1 MDLSHRFSKRELALL
16 YEEVLYT
23 ILYRLGK
30 PEQHHVADTQELYA
44 YVQKAFGMDAEEHSV
59 IMQQVKELESPIFCL
74 KATVKEAKGILG
86 KDVSGFSD
94 PYCLLGIDA
103 KSQELA
109 HPDHKKRMKA
119 VVKDLIPDDQIHRT
133 QVISQTL
140 SPVWDETFILE
151 FEDMETASFHLD
163 MWDSDTVESVRH
175 KLGELTDLHGL
186 KRIFKDAR
194 KDKGQD
200 DFLGNVVLRLKD
212 LHCWDD
218 QWYQLEPRTETY
230 PNRGQCHLQFLL
242 THKKRATTSSRT
254 QPSYTV
260 HRHLLQQLVSYEI
273 LQHQAGSIAWDGDL
287 SRHASTVLYLH
298 ATQKDLSDFHQVMA
312 QWLAYS
318 KLYQSLEFNS
328 NCLLHQITSI
338 EYQWVQERLRPEQ
351 KAELAESFQSLL
363 TYGVSLVRRY
373 RIIFPLTVPRSTERL
388 QSLLRVLVQMCK
400 MKAFHELCTLSPDL
414 PQMVSTALKVVGL
427 GASPSPALGRWD
439 PPALPSHPSPAQC
452 PQLSKATETTMG
464 GKYLP
469 LFSLVVPA
477 CSSYHMEL
485 APDHTQGTGRVKGV
499 TEWALLL
506 LLPCHHTRTPLLQ
519 SGTTEWFHMKKQH
532 LKPMVKSME
541 ENGKALSRLLLE
553 VIEDLQQCQKIWNK
567 FFINTLKL
575 NLFSI
580 AYLELESLVAA
591 HVQEQLHEV
600 DSSMSKPTAESLFQL
615 YMNLQELYRMKDFLP
630 KRLGSLALSNFH
642 QWFKEAVPQWLQKAY
657 TIALERAQR
666 AVQMDQLTPF
676 GEHNKHSTSTV
687 DLSTCYAQIV
697 KTWQQ
702 LNWPDPEEAFMIMVK
717 LVEDMCKIALMYC
730 RLIKGRAEALSLNE
744 GEAANR
750 LCIVVNNIKQLRLL
764 ILKLPSQLDWAQLEQ
779 RTGAV
784 IDRQQIQHTLHSQ
797 LDSTVSCLDH
807 EVRDVVKALATKL
820 EKGIARHIQELSSS
834 NDTQEPEDSIIPL
847 MKFLESELQYL
858 NEHLVQENF
867 KSLLTLLWHHTLS
880 VLSAAAGQQV
890 PSAQRYKKL
899 QCALKSLELCFHAE
913 GCGLQLETLHTAAF
927 LSLETHLALCSATS
941 RKLIQ
946 KYFSNRI
953 QQQLDTSSEK
963 YGAVTIKALYRP
975 SEQKLRVEVL
985 NAVNLIPLDS
995 NGSSDPFVQ
1004 LTLEPRHEFPEVVA
1018 RTTQC
1023 KRNELHPLFDE
1034 AFDFLIP
1041 PEKCR
1046 QEGACLLLTVFDYDT
1061 LGANDLEGEAFFPL
1075 CHLPGLDTDEDQA
1088 DTGRVPQTRL
1098 PLTHPK
1104 PTGDEI
1110 LQLLES
1116 RKGDKEAQAFVKL
1129 RKQRA
1134 KQSKETE

>member
-1 MDLSHRFSKRELALL
+1 MDLSHRFSKEELSLL
-16 YEEVLYT
+16 YEEALYT
-23 ILYRLGK
+23 IQHRLGK
-30 PEQHHVADTQELYA
+30 PEHHHVADSQELYA
-44 YVQKAFGMDAEEHSV
+44 YVQKAFGMDEKEHSV
-59 IMQQVKELESPIFCL
+59 IMQRVKDLESPIFCL

-94 PYCLLGIDA
+94 PYCLLGIEA
-103 KSQELA
+103 RSQEPA
-109 HPDHKKRMKA
+109 HLNHKRRMKA
-119 VVKDLIPDDQIHRT
+119 VVKDLIPEDQIHRT

-140 SPVWDETFILE
+140 SPVWDETFFLE
-151 FEDMETASFHLD
+151 FEDTETASFHLD
-163 MWDSDTVESVRH
+163 MWDSDMVESVRH

-186 KRIFKDAR
+186 KRIFKEAR
-194 KDKGQD
+194 KDKGKD

-212 LHCWDD
+212 LHCWNDH
-218 QWYQLEPRTETY
+218 WYQLEPRTETY

-242 THKKRATTSSRT
+242 THKKRATTCSRT

-273 LQHQAGSIAWDGDL
+273 LQHQAGNLSWDGEL
-287 SRHASTVLYLH
+287 SKAASTVLYLH

-318 KLYQSLEFNS
+318 KLYQSLEFS
-328 NCLLHQITSI
+328 SSCLLHQITSI
-338 EYQWVQERLRPEQ
+338 EYQWVQERLRSEQ

-363 TYGVSLVRRY
+363 TYGVSLIRRY
-373 RIIFPLTVPRSTERL
+373 RIIFPLSVPRSTERL
-388 QSLLRVLVQMCK
+388 QSLLRVMVQMCK

-414 PQMVSTALKVVGL
+414 PQMVSTALK
-427 GASPSPALGRWD
+427 
-439 PPALPSHPSPAQC
+439 
-452 PQLSKATETTMG
+452 
-464 GKYLP
+464 
-469 LFSLVVPA
+469 
-477 CSSYHMEL
+477 
-485 APDHTQGTGRVKGV
+485 
-499 TEWALLL
+499 
-506 LLPCHHTRTPLLQ
+506 
-519 SGTTEWFHMKKQH
+519 SGTKEWFHMKKQH
-532 LKPMVKSME
+532 LQPMVKSVE

-553 VIEDLQQCQKIWNK
+553 VIGDLQQCQKTWNK

-580 AYLELESLVAA
+580 AYLELERLVAE
-591 HVQEQLHEV
+591 HVQEQLQEV

-615 YMNLQELYRMKDFLP
+615 YMNLQELYRMKDLVP
-630 KRLGSLALSNFH
+630 ERDGPLALSNFH

-702 LNWPDPEEAFMIMVK
+702 LKWPDPEEAFMIMVK
-717 LVEDMCKIALMYC
+717 LVEDMCKISLMYC
-730 RLIKGRAEALSLNE
+730 RLIKERAEALSLHEQSE
-744 GEAANR
+744 GGAANR

-779 RTGAV
+779 RTGTI
-784 IDRQQIQHTLHSQ
+784 IDRQQIQHTLHTQ
-797 LDSTVSCLDH
+797 LDSAVSCLDH
-807 EVRDVVKALATKL
+807 EIRDVVQALATKL

-834 NDTQEPEDSIIPL
+834 NDAQEPEDSIIPL

-867 KSLLTLLWHHTLS
+867 KSLLALLWHHTLD

-890 PSAQRYKKL
+890 PSAQHYKKL
-899 QCALKSLELCFHAE
+899 HCALKSLKDSFYAE
-913 GCGLQLETLHTAAF
+913 GCGLPLETLRTAAF
-927 LSLETHLALCSATS
+927 LSLETHLSLCSATS

-953 QQQLDTSSEK
+953 QQQLDTNSEK
-963 YGAVTIKALYRP
+963 YGAVTIKALYCP

-1034 AFDFLIP
+1034 TFDFLIP

-1061 LGANDLEGEAFFPL
+1061 LGANDLEGEAFLPL
-1075 CHLPGLDTDEDQA
+1075 CHLPGLDAEKDQA
-1088 DTGRVPQTRL
+1088 DMGRVPQTRL

-1104 PTGDEI
+1104 PTDEI

-1116 RKGDKEAQAFVKL
+1116 RKGDREAQTFAKL

-1134 KQSKETE
+1134 KQSKERE

>member
-1 MDLSHRFSKRELALL
+1 MDAAGETPMGTLPREESPELALL

-23 ILYRLGK
+23 IRHRLGK
-30 PEQHHVADTQELYA
+30 PEHHHVADSQELYA
-44 YVQKAFGMDAEEHSV
+44 YVQKAFGMDAEEHSI

-94 PYCLLGIDA
+94 PYCLLGIET
-103 KSQELA
+103 KSQEPA

-119 VVKDLIPDDQIHRT
+119 VVKDLIPEDQIHRT

-163 MWDSDTVESVRH
+163 MWDSDVVESVRH

-218 QWYQLEPRTETY
+218 RWYQLEPRTETY

-273 LQHQAGSIAWDGDL
+273 LQHQAGSISWDGEL
-287 SRHASTVLYLH
+287 SQHASTVLYLH

-363 TYGVSLVRRY
+363 TYGISLIRRY
-373 RIIFPLTVPRSTERL
+373 RIIFPLSVPRSTERL

-400 MKAFHELCTLSPDL
+400 MKAFHELCMLSPDL
-414 PQMVSTALKVVGL
+414 PQMVSMALK
-427 GASPSPALGRWD
+427 
-439 PPALPSHPSPAQC
+439 
-452 PQLSKATETTMG
+452 
-464 GKYLP
+464 
-469 LFSLVVPA
+469 
-477 CSSYHMEL
+477 
-485 APDHTQGTGRVKGV
+485 
-499 TEWALLL
+499 
-506 LLPCHHTRTPLLQ
+506 
-519 SGTTEWFHMKKQH
+519 SGTTEWFHMEKQH

-541 ENGKALSRLLLE
+541 ENGKALSRLLVE
-553 VIEDLQQCQKIWNK
+553 VIGDLQQCQKIWNK
-567 FFINTLKL
+567 FFISTLKL

-580 AYLELESLVAA
+580 AYLELESLVAE

-615 YMNLQELYRMKDFLP
+615 YMNLQELYRMKNFLP
-630 KRLGSLALSNFH
+630 KRDGPLALSNFH

-666 AVQMDQLTPF
+666 AIQMDQLTPF

-730 RLIKGRAEALSLNE
+730 RLIKERAEALSLREQNE

-750 LCIVVNNIKQLRLL
+750 LCVVVNNIKQLRLL
-764 ILKLPSQLDWAQLEQ
+764 ILKLPSQLDWAQLVE
-779 RTGAV
+779 RTEAV
-784 IDRQQIQHTLHSQ
+784 IDQQQIQHTLHNQ
-797 LDSTVSCLDH
+797 LDSAVSCLDH
-807 EVRDVVKALATKL
+807 EVRDVVQALATKL

-834 NDTQEPEDSIIPL
+834 NDTREPEDSIIPL

-867 KSLLTLLWHHTLS
+867 KSLLVLLWHHTLA

-890 PSAQRYKKL
+890 PSTQCYKKL
-899 QCALKSLELCFHAE
+899 HCALKSLERCFYAE
-913 GCGLQLETLHTAAF
+913 GCGLPLETLHTTAF
-927 LSLETHLALCSATS
+927 LSLETHLALCSSTS

-953 QQQLDTSSEK
+953 QQQLDASSEK

-1004 LTLEPRHEFPEVVA
+1004 LTLEPRHQFPEVVA

-1075 CHLPGLDTDEDQA
+1075 CHLPGLDADEDQA

-1110 LQLLES
+1110 LRLLES

>member
-1 MDLSHRFSKRELALL
+1 MDAAGEAPVGTGPGEESPEMDLSHRFSKRELTLL

-30 PEQHHVADTQELYA
+30 PEHNHVGDAEELYA
-44 YVQKAFGMDAEEHSV
+44 YVQKAFGMDPEEHSV

-94 PYCLLGIDA
+94 PYCLLGIES

-109 HPDHKKRMKA
+109 HLENKKRQKA
-119 VVKDLIPDDQIHRT
+119 VVKDLIPEDQIHRT
-133 QVISQTL
+133 QVINQTL

-151 FEDMETASFHLD
+151 FEDVETASFHLD
-163 MWDSDTVESVRH
+163 MWDSDVVESVRH

-218 QWYQLEPRTETY
+218 QWHLLEPRTETY

-242 THKKRATTSSRT
+242 THKKAPQGSHSLDTALALPLSTERTTMSSRT

-273 LQHQAGSIAWDGDL
+273 LQHQAGSTAWDGEL
-287 SRHASTVLYLH
+287 SKHAITVLYLH

-328 NCLLHQITSI
+328 SCLLHQITSI

-363 TYGVSLVRRY
+363 TYGISLIRRY
-373 RIIFPLTVPRSTERL
+373 RIIFPLSVPRSTDRL

-400 MKAFHELCTLSPDL
+400 MKAFRELCTLSLDL
-414 PQMVSTALKVVGL
+414 PEMVSEALK
-427 GASPSPALGRWD
+427 
-439 PPALPSHPSPAQC
+439 
-452 PQLSKATETTMG
+452 
-464 GKYLP
+464 
-469 LFSLVVPA
+469 
-477 CSSYHMEL
+477 
-485 APDHTQGTGRVKGV
+485 
-499 TEWALLL
+499 
-506 LLPCHHTRTPLLQ
+506 

-532 LKPMVKSME
+532 LKPMMKSME
-541 ENGKALSRLLLE
+541 ENGKALAKLLVE
-553 VIEDLQQCQKIWNK
+553 VIGDLQQCNKIWNK
-567 FFINTLKL
+567 FFISTLKL
-575 NLFSI
+575 NVFSI
-580 AYLELESLVAA
+580 AYLELESLVAE
-591 HVQEQLHEV
+591 HVQEQLSEI

-615 YMNLQELYRMKDFLP
+615 YMSLQELYRMKDFLP
-630 KRLGSLALSNFH
+630 NRDRPLALSDFH

-657 TIALERAQR
+657 TIALERTQR
-666 AVQMDQLTPF
+666 AVQMDQLMPF

-717 LVEDMCKIALMYC
+717 LVEDMCKIAMMYC
-730 RLIKGRAEALSLNE
+730 RLVKTRAEELSLREQNE
-744 GEAANR
+744 GDAANR

-764 ILKLPSQLDWAQLEQ
+764 ILKLPSQLDWAHLEQ

-784 IDRQQIQHTLHSQ
+784 INPEQIQHTLHNQ
-797 LDSTVSCLDH
+797 LDSTISCLDH
-807 EVRDVVKALATKL
+807 EIRDVVQALAVKL
-820 EKGIARHIQELSSS
+820 EGGIARHIQELSASH
-834 NDTQEPEDSIIPL
+834 DTQEPEDSIMPL

-867 KSLLTLLWHHTLS
+867 KSLLGLLWHHTLD
-880 VLSAAAGQQV
+880 VLSAAAQQQV

-899 QCALKSLELCFHAE
+899 HCALKSLELCFYAE
-913 GCGLQLETLHTAAF
+913 GCGLPLETLHTAAF

-953 QQQLDTSSEK
+953 QQQARGSL
-963 YGAVTIKALYRP
+963 LP
-975 SEQKLRVEVL
+975 P
-985 NAVNLIPLDS
+985 NA
-995 NGSSDPFVQ
+995 
-1004 LTLEPRHEFPEVVA
+1004 R
-1018 RTTQC
+1018 
-1023 KRNELHPLFDE
+1023 
-1034 AFDFLIP
+1034 
-1041 PEKCR
+1041 
-1046 QEGACLLLTVFDYDT
+1046 
-1061 LGANDLEGEAFFPL
+1061 
-1075 CHLPGLDTDEDQA
+1075 
-1088 DTGRVPQTRL
+1088 
-1098 PLTHPK
+1098 
-1104 PTGDEI
+1104 
-1110 LQLLES
+1110 
-1116 RKGDKEAQAFVKL
+1116 
-1129 RKQRA
+1129 
-1134 KQSKETE
+1134 

>member
-1 MDLSHRFSKRELALL
+1 MDAAGETPVGTLPGEESPEMDLSHQFSKRELALL

-23 ILYRLGK
+23 IRHRLGK
-30 PEQHHVADTQELYA
+30 PEHHHVVDSQELYA
-44 YVQKAFGMDAEEHSV
+44 YVQKGSIHYLISTQAFGMDAEGHSV

-94 PYCLLGIDA
+94 PYCLLGIKT

-109 HPDHKKRMKA
+109 NPDHKKRMKA
-119 VVKDLIPDDQIHRT
+119 VVKDLIPEDQIHRT

-163 MWDSDTVESVRH
+163 MWDSDIVESVRH

-200 DFLGNVVLRLKD
+200 DFLGNVVLHLKD
-212 LHCWDD
+212 LHCWND

-273 LQHQAGSIAWDGDL
+273 LQHQAGSIAWDGEL

-298 ATQKDLSDFHQVMA
+298 ATQKDLSDFHQVIA
-312 QWLAYS
+312 RWLAYS

-363 TYGVSLVRRY
+363 TYGVSLIRRY
-373 RIIFPLTVPRSTERL
+373 RIIFPLSVPRSTERL

-400 MKAFHELCTLSPDL
+400 MKAFHELCTLSPNL
-414 PQMVSTALKVVGL
+414 PNMVSTALK
-427 GASPSPALGRWD
+427 
-439 PPALPSHPSPAQC
+439 
-452 PQLSKATETTMG
+452 
-464 GKYLP
+464 
-469 LFSLVVPA
+469 
-477 CSSYHMEL
+477 
-485 APDHTQGTGRVKGV
+485 
-499 TEWALLL
+499 
-506 LLPCHHTRTPLLQ
+506 

-553 VIEDLQQCQKIWNK
+553 VLGDLQECQKIWNR
-567 FFINTLKL
+567 FFISTLKL

-580 AYLELESLVAA
+580 AYLELERLVAE
-591 HVQEQLHEV
+591 HVQEQLRKV
-600 DSSMSKPTAESLFQL
+600 NSSMSKPTAESLFQL
-615 YMNLQELYRMKDFLP
+615 YMNLQELYRMKDFVP
-630 KRLGSLALSNFH
+630 KRDGPLALNNFH
-642 QWFKEAVPQWLQKAY
+642 QWFKEDVPQWLQKAY

-666 AVQMDQLTPF
+666 AVQMD
-676 GEHNKHSTSTV
+676 
-687 DLSTCYAQIV
+687 QIV

-717 LVEDMCKIALMYC
+717 LVEDMCRIALMYC
-730 RLIKGRAEALSLNE
+730 RLIKGRAEALSLSKQNE
-744 GEAANR
+744 GEEANR

-764 ILKLPSQLDWAQLEQ
+764 ILKLPSQLDWVQLEQ
-779 RTGAV
+779 RTGPV
-784 IDRQQIQHTLHSQ
+784 IDQQQIQHTLHNQ
-797 LDSTVSCLDH
+797 LDSTISCLDH
-807 EVRDVVKALATKL
+807 EVQEVVQALATKL
-820 EKGIARHIQELSSS
+820 EKGVARHIQELSSS

-867 KSLLTLLWHHTLS
+867 KSLLTLLWHHTLA
-880 VLSAAAGQQV
+880 VLSAAMGQQV
-890 PSAQRYKKL
+890 PSVQCYKKL
-899 QCALKSLELCFHAE
+899 HCALKSLELCFHAE
-913 GCGLQLETLHTAAF
+913 GCGLPLEMLHTAVF
-927 LSLETHLALCSATS
+927 QSLETRLDLCSATS

-946 KYFSNRI
+946 KYFCNRI
-953 QQQLDTSSEK
+953 QQQLDASSEK
-963 YGAVTIKALYRP
+963 YGAVTIKALYYP
-975 SEQKLRVEVL
+975 SEQKLHVEVL

-1004 LTLEPRHEFPEVVA
+1004 LTLEPRNEFPEVVA

-1034 AFDFLIP
+1034 AFDFLVP
-1041 PEKCR
+1041 AEKCQ

-1075 CHLPGLDTDEDQA
+1075 CHLPGLNSDEDSVDA
-1088 DTGRVPQTRL
+1088 GRVPQTRL

-1134 KQSKETE
+1134 KQSKERE

>member
-1 MDLSHRFSKRELALL
+1 MDAAGEAPAGTGPGEESPEMDLSHRFSKRELTLL

-23 ILYRLGK
+23 IRYRLGK
-30 PEQHHVADTQELYA
+30 PEPNHVADAEELYA
-44 YVQKAFGMDAEEHSV
+44 YVQKAFGMDPEEHSI

-86 KDVSGFSD
+86 KDVSGLSD
-94 PYCLLGIDA
+94 PYCLLGIES
-103 KSQELA
+103 KSQEPA
-109 HPDHKKRMKA
+109 HPENKKRLKA
-119 VVKDLIPDDQIHRT
+119 VVKDLIPEDQIHRT
-133 QVISQTL
+133 QVINQTL
-140 SPVWDETFILE
+140 SPVWDETFIL
-151 FEDMETASFHLD
+151 
-163 MWDSDTVESVRH
+163 DSDVVESVRH

-212 LHCWDD
+212 LHCRDD
-218 QWYQLEPRTETY
+218 QWHLLEPRTETY

-242 THKKRATTSSRT
+242 THKKRTTTSSRT
-254 QPSYTV
+254 QPSYNV

-273 LQHQAGSIAWDGDL
+273 LQHQSGSTAWDGEL
-287 SRHASTVLYLH
+287 SKHAITVLYLH

-318 KLYQSLEFNS
+318 KLYQNLEFNS

-351 KAELAESFQSLL
+351 RAELAESFQSLL
-363 TYGVSLVRRY
+363 TYGISVIRRY
-373 RIIFPLTVPRSTERL
+373 RIVFPLSVPRSTERL

-400 MKAFHELCTLSPDL
+400 MKAFRELCTLSSDL
-414 PQMVSTALKVVGL
+414 LEMVSEALK
-427 GASPSPALGRWD
+427 
-439 PPALPSHPSPAQC
+439 
-452 PQLSKATETTMG
+452 
-464 GKYLP
+464 
-469 LFSLVVPA
+469 
-477 CSSYHMEL
+477 
-485 APDHTQGTGRVKGV
+485 
-499 TEWALLL
+499 
-506 LLPCHHTRTPLLQ
+506 

-532 LKPMVKSME
+532 LKPMMKSME
-541 ENGKALSRLLLE
+541 ENGKALAKLLLE
-553 VIEDLQQCQKIWNK
+553 VIGDLQQCNKIWNK
-567 FFINTLKL
+567 FFISTLKL
-575 NLFSI
+575 NIFCI
-580 AYLELESLVAA
+580 AYLELESLVAK
-591 HVQEQLHEV
+591 HVQEQLSEI

-615 YMNLQELYRMKDFLP
+615 YMSLQELYQMKDFLP
-630 KRLGSLALSNFH
+630 RRDRPLALSDFH

-657 TIALERAQR
+657 TIALERTQR
-666 AVQMDQLTPF
+666 AVQMDQLVPF
-676 GEHNKHSTSTV
+676 GELNKHSTSTV

-730 RLIKGRAEALSLNE
+730 QLIKARAEELSLREQNE
-744 GEAANR
+744 GDAANR

-764 ILKLPSQLDWAQLEQ
+764 ILKLPSQLDWPHLEQ
-779 RTGAV
+779 RMGTV
-784 IDRQQIQHTLHSQ
+784 INPEQIQHTLHNQ
-797 LDSTVSCLDH
+797 LDSTISCLDH
-807 EVRDVVKALATKL
+807 EIRDVVKALAAKL
-820 EKGIARHIQELSSS
+820 EEGIARHIQELSASQ
-834 NDTQEPEDSIIPL
+834 DTQEPEDSIMPL

-867 KSLLTLLWHHTLS
+867 KSLLTLLWHHTLD
-880 VLSAAAGQQV
+880 VLSAAAQQQV
-890 PSAQRYKKL
+890 TSAKRYKKL
-899 QCALKSLELCFHAE
+899 HCALKSLELCFYAE
-913 GCGLQLETLHTAAF
+913 GCGLPLETLHTAAF

-963 YGAVTIKALYRP
+963 YGAVTIKVLYRP
-975 SEQKLRVEVL
+975 SEQKLHVEVL

-1018 RTTQC
+1018 RSTQC

-1034 AFDFLIP
+1034 AFDFLVP

-1046 QEGACLLLTVFDYDT
+1046 QDGACLLLTVFDYDT

-1075 CHLPGLDTDEDQA
+1075 SRVPGLGADEDQL
-1088 DTGRVPQTRL
+1088 DGGRVPQTRL
-1098 PLTHPK
+1098 PLTHPR
-1104 PTGDEI
+1104 PGGDEI
-1110 LQLLES
+1110 LRLLES

-1134 KQSKETE
+1134 KQSKEAA

>member
-1 MDLSHRFSKRELALL
+1 MDAAGETPMGTLPGEESPEMDLSHRFSKRELALL

-23 ILYRLGK
+23 IRHRLGK
-30 PEQHHVADTQELYA
+30 PEHHHVADAQELYA

-94 PYCLLGIDA
+94 PYCLLGIEA
-103 KSQELA
+103 KSQEPA

-119 VVKDLIPDDQIHRT
+119 VVKDLIPEDQIHRT

-151 FEDMETASFHLD
+151 FEDTETASFHLD
-163 MWDSDTVESVRH
+163 MWDSDVVESVRH

-273 LQHQAGSIAWDGDL
+273 LQHQAGSVAWDGEL

-298 ATQKDLSDFHQVMA
+298 ATQKDLSHFHQVMA

-318 KLYQSLEFNS
+318 KLYQSLEFSS

-363 TYGVSLVRRY
+363 TYGVSLIRRY
-373 RIIFPLTVPRSTERL
+373 RIIFPLSVPRSTERL

-414 PQMVSTALKVVGL
+414 PQTVSVALK
-427 GASPSPALGRWD
+427 
-439 PPALPSHPSPAQC
+439 
-452 PQLSKATETTMG
+452 
-464 GKYLP
+464 
-469 LFSLVVPA
+469 
-477 CSSYHMEL
+477 
-485 APDHTQGTGRVKGV
+485 
-499 TEWALLL
+499 
-506 LLPCHHTRTPLLQ
+506 

-553 VIEDLQQCQKIWNK
+553 VIGDLQQCQKIWNK

-580 AYLELESLVAA
+580 AYLELESLVAE
-591 HVQEQLHEV
+591 HVQGQLREV

-630 KRLGSLALSNFH
+630 KRDGPLALSNFH

-717 LVEDMCKIALMYC
+717 IVEDMCKIALMYC
-730 RLIKGRAEALSLNE
+730 RLIKERAEALSLNE

-750 LCIVVNNIKQLRLL
+750 
-764 ILKLPSQLDWAQLEQ
+764 
-779 RTGAV
+779 
-784 IDRQQIQHTLHSQ
+784 
-797 LDSTVSCLDH
+797 
-807 EVRDVVKALATKL
+807 L

-834 NDTQEPEDSIIPL
+834 NDTREPEDSIIPL

-867 KSLLTLLWHHTLS
+867 KSLLTLLWHHTLA

-890 PSAQRYKKL
+890 PSAQHYKKL
-899 QCALKSLELCFHAE
+899 HCALKSLELCFHAE
-913 GCGLQLETLHTAAF
+913 GCGLPLETLHTAAF

-1041 PEKCR
+1041 AEKCR

-1075 CHLPGLDTDEDQA
+1075 HHLPGLDTDEDQA
-1088 DTGRVPQTRL
+1088 DAGRVPQTRL

-1110 LQLLES
+1110 LRLLES

-1134 KQSKETE
+1134 KQSKEME

>member
-1 MDLSHRFSKRELALL
+1 MDLSHRFSKQELALL

-23 ILYRLGK
+23 IWHRLGK
-30 PEQHHVADTQELYA
+30 PEHHHVADSQELYA
-44 YVQKAFGMDAEEHSV
+44 YVQKAFGMDAEEHSI

-94 PYCLLGIDA
+94 PYCLLGIET
-103 KSQELA
+103 KSQDPV
-109 HPDHKKRMKA
+109 HTDHKKRMKA
-119 VVKDLIPDDQIHRT
+119 VVKDLIPEDQIHRT

-151 FEDMETASFHLD
+151 FEDVETASFHLD
-163 MWDSDTVESVRH
+163 MWDSDMVESVRH

-218 QWYQLEPRTETY
+218 RWYQLEPRTETY

-273 LQHQAGSIAWDGDL
+273 LQHQAGSISWDGEL

-363 TYGVSLVRRY
+363 TYGISLVRRY
-373 RIIFPLTVPRSTERL
+373 RIIFPLSVPRSTERL

-400 MKAFHELCTLSPDL
+400 MKAFHELCVLSPDL
-414 PQMVSTALKVVGL
+414 PQMVSTALK
-427 GASPSPALGRWD
+427 
-439 PPALPSHPSPAQC
+439 
-452 PQLSKATETTMG
+452 
-464 GKYLP
+464 
-469 LFSLVVPA
+469 
-477 CSSYHMEL
+477 
-485 APDHTQGTGRVKGV
+485 
-499 TEWALLL
+499 
-506 LLPCHHTRTPLLQ
+506 
-519 SGTTEWFHMKKQH
+519 SGTTEWFHMEKQH

-553 VIEDLQQCQKIWNK
+553 VIGDLQQCQKIWNK
-567 FFINTLKL
+567 FFISTLKL

-580 AYLELESLVAA
+580 AYLELESLVAE
-591 HVQEQLHEV
+591 HVQEQLREV

-615 YMNLQELYRMKDFLP
+615 YMNLQELYRMKNFLP
-630 KRLGSLALSNFH
+630 KRDGPLALSNFH

-666 AVQMDQLTPF
+666 AIQMDQLTPF

-730 RLIKGRAEALSLNE
+730 RLIKERAEALSLSEQNE

-764 ILKLPSQLDWAQLEQ
+764 ILKLPSQLDWVQLVE
-779 RTGAV
+779 RTEAV
-784 IDRQQIQHTLHSQ
+784 IDQQQIQHTLHNQ
-797 LDSTVSCLDH
+797 LDSAVSCLDH
-807 EVRDVVKALATKL
+807 EVRDVVQALATKL

-834 NDTQEPEDSIIPL
+834 NDTREPEDSIIPL

-890 PSAQRYKKL
+890 PSTQCYKKL
-899 QCALKSLELCFHAE
+899 HCALKSLELCFYAE
-913 GCGLQLETLHTAAF
+913 GCGLPLETLHAAAF
-927 LSLETHLALCSATS
+927 LSLESHLALCSSTS

-995 NGSSDPFVQ
+995 NAVLGRRGRREGADICTPPGSSDPFVQ
-1004 LTLEPRHEFPEVVA
+1004 LTLEPRHQFPEVVA

-1075 CHLPGLDTDEDQA
+1075 CHLPGLDADEDQA

-1104 PTGDEI
+1104 PSGDEI
-1110 LQLLES
+1110 LRLLES

-1134 KQSKETE
+1134 KQSKERE

>member
-1 MDLSHRFSKRELALL
+1 MDLSHRFSKAELALL

-23 ILYRLGK
+23 IWHRLGK
-30 PEQHHVADTQELYA
+30 PEPHQVADSQELYA
-44 YVQKAFGMDAEEHSV
+44 YVQKAFGMDAEEHRV
-59 IMQQVKELESPIFCL
+59 IMQQVMELESPIYCL

-94 PYCLLGIDA
+94 PYCLLGIEA
-103 KSQELA
+103 KSQEPA
-109 HPDHKKRMKA
+109 HPDHRKRMKA
-119 VVKDLIPDDQIHRT
+119 VVKDLIPEDQIHRT
-133 QVISQTL
+133 QVINQTL
-140 SPVWDETFILE
+140 SPVWEETFILE

-163 MWDSDTVESVRH
+163 MWDSDVVESMRH

-212 LHCWDD
+212 LHCWND

-230 PNRGQCHLQFLL
+230 PNRGHCHLQFLL
-242 THKKRATTSSRT
+242 MHKKRATTSSRT

-273 LQHQAGSIAWDGDL
+273 LQHQAGSISWDGEL

-338 EYQWVQERLRPEQ
+338 EYQWVQERLRPQQ
-351 KAELAESFQSLL
+351 KEELAESFQSLL
-363 TYGVSLVRRY
+363 TYGVSLIRRY
-373 RIIFPLTVPRSTERL
+373 RIIFPLSVPRSKERL

-400 MKAFHELCTLSPDL
+400 TKAFHELCTVSPDL
-414 PQMVSTALKVVGL
+414 CQMVSTALK
-427 GASPSPALGRWD
+427 
-439 PPALPSHPSPAQC
+439 
-452 PQLSKATETTMG
+452 
-464 GKYLP
+464 
-469 LFSLVVPA
+469 
-477 CSSYHMEL
+477 
-485 APDHTQGTGRVKGV
+485 
-499 TEWALLL
+499 
-506 LLPCHHTRTPLLQ
+506 
-519 SGTTEWFHMKKQH
+519 SGTTEWFHMQKEH
-532 LKPMVKSME
+532 LKPIVKSME

-575 NLFSI
+575 NIFSI
-580 AYLELESLVAA
+580 AYLELESLVAK

-615 YMNLQELYRMKDFLP
+615 YMNLQELYGMKDFLP
-630 KRLGSLALSNFH
+630 RRDGDLALSNFH
-642 QWFKEAVPQWLQKAY
+642 QWFKEAVPLWLQKAY
-657 TIALERAQR
+657 STALERAQR
-666 AVQMDQLTPF
+666 AVQMDQLKPF
-676 GEHNKHSTSTV
+676 GDHNKHSTSTV

-702 LNWPDPEEAFMIMVK
+702 LSWPDPEEAFMIMVK
-717 LVEDMCKIALMYC
+717 LVEDMCKISLMYC
-730 RLIKGRAEALSLNE
+730 RLIKERAEALSLREQNE

-764 ILKLPSQLDWAQLEQ
+764 ILKLPMQLDWAQLEQ

-784 IDRQQIQHTLHSQ
+784 IEQQQIQHTLHHQ
-797 LDSTVSCLDH
+797 LDSTVACLDH
-807 EVRDVVKALATKL
+807 EVRDVVQALATKL

-834 NDTQEPEDSIIPL
+834 NNTKEPEDSIIPL

-880 VLSAAAGQQV
+880 VLSAAAAPQV
-890 PSAQRYKKL
+890 PSAQHYKRL
-899 QCALKSLELCFHAE
+899 FCALKSLELCFYAE
-913 GCGLQLETLHTAAF
+913 GCGLPLETLHTEAF
-927 LSLETHLALCSATS
+927 LSLETHLGLCSATS

-946 KYFSNRI
+946 KYFSKRI
-953 QQQLDTSSEK
+953 QQQLDMSSEK
-963 YGAVTIKALYRP
+963 FGAVTIKALYCP

-985 NAVNLIPLDS
+985 NAANLIPLDS

-1023 KRNELHPLFDE
+1023 KKKELHPLFDE

-1061 LGANDLEGEAFFPL
+1061 LGSNDLEGEAFFPL
-1075 CHLPGLDTDEDQA
+1075 CHLPGLEADDDEA
-1088 DTGRVPQTRL
+1088 DMGRVPQTRL

-1104 PTGDEI
+1104 PTDEI
-1110 LQLLES
+1110 LRLLES

-1134 KQSKETE
+1134 KQSKET

>member
-1 MDLSHRFSKRELALL
+1 MRFNWKLIFQHTPCSRAITVLLGEATAGCEETYATTRNHEQEWGFVSAWWGLLDLTSQVQKGQDLSLLHPSSHFLHISYSVRILEPKMDLSHRFSKRE
-16 YEEVLYT
+16 
-23 ILYRLGK
+23 
-30 PEQHHVADTQELYA
+30 
-44 YVQKAFGMDAEEHSV
+44 AFGMDEEEHSV

-94 PYCLLGIDA
+94 PYCLLGIKT

-109 HPDHKKRMKA
+109 NPDHKKRMKA
-119 VVKDLIPDDQIHRT
+119 VVKDLIPEDQIHRT

-140 SPVWDETFILE
+140 SPVWNETFILE

-163 MWDSDTVESVRH
+163 MWDSDMVESVRH

-200 DFLGNVVLRLKD
+200 DFLGNVVLHLKQD
-212 LHCWDD
+212 LHCWNDR
-218 QWYQLEPRTETY
+218 WYQLEPRTETY

-273 LQHQAGSIAWDGDL
+273 LQHQAGSIAWDGEL
-287 SRHASTVLYLH
+287 SRHASTVLHLH
-298 ATQKDLSDFHQVMA
+298 ATQKDLSDFHQVIVR
-312 QWLAYS
+312 WLAYS

-351 KAELAESFQSLL
+351 KAEVAESFQSLL
-363 TYGVSLVRRY
+363 TYGVSLIRRY
-373 RIIFPLTVPRSTERL
+373 RIIFPLSVPRSTERL

-400 MKAFHELCTLSPDL
+400 MKAFHELCTPSPNL
-414 PQMVSTALKVVGL
+414 PNMVSTALK
-427 GASPSPALGRWD
+427 
-439 PPALPSHPSPAQC
+439 
-452 PQLSKATETTMG
+452 
-464 GKYLP
+464 
-469 LFSLVVPA
+469 
-477 CSSYHMEL
+477 
-485 APDHTQGTGRVKGV
+485 
-499 TEWALLL
+499 
-506 LLPCHHTRTPLLQ
+506 

-553 VIEDLQQCQKIWNK
+553 VLGDLQQCQKIWNR
-567 FFINTLKL
+567 FFISTLKL

-580 AYLELESLVAA
+580 AYLELERLVAE
-591 HVQEQLHEV
+591 HVQDQLREV
-600 DSSMSKPTAESLFQL
+600 NSSMSKPTAESLFQL

-630 KRLGSLALSNFH
+630 KRDGPLALNNFH
-642 QWFKEAVPQWLQKAY
+642 QWFKEGVPQWLQKAY
-657 TIALERAQR
+657 TIALKRAQR

-717 LVEDMCKIALMYC
+717 LVEDICRIALMYC
-730 RLIKGRAEALSLNE
+730 RLIKGRAEALSLHKQNE
-744 GEAANR
+744 GEEANR

-764 ILKLPSQLDWAQLEQ
+764 ILKLPSQLDWVQLEQ

-784 IDRQQIQHTLHSQ
+784 IDRQQIQHTLHKQ
-797 LDSTVSCLDH
+797 LDSTISCLDH
-807 EVRDVVKALATKL
+807 EVQEVVQTLATKL

-834 NDTQEPEDSIIPL
+834 NNTREPEDSVMPL

-867 KSLLTLLWHHTLS
+867 KSLLILLWHHTLA
-880 VLSAAAGQQV
+880 VLSAAMGQQV
-890 PSAQRYKKL
+890 PSAQCYKKL
-899 QCALKSLELCFHAE
+899 HCALKSLELCFHAE
-913 GCGLQLETLHTAAF
+913 GCGLPLEMLHTAVF
-927 LSLETHLALCSATS
+927 QSLETRLDLCSATS

-953 QQQLDTSSEK
+953 QQQLDASSEK
-963 YGAVTIKALYRP
+963 YGAVTIKAVYCP
-975 SEQKLRVEVL
+975 SEQKLHVEVL

-995 NGSSDPFVQ
+995 SGSSDPFIQ

-1018 RTTQC
+1018 RATQC

-1041 PEKCR
+1041 AEKCR
-1046 QEGACLLLTVFDYDT
+1046 QEGACLLLTVFDYDM

-1075 CHLPGLDTDEDQA
+1075 CHLPGLNTDEDPVDA
-1088 DTGRVPQTRL
+1088 GRVPQTRL

>member
-1 MDLSHRFSKRELALL
+1 MSLGVFCLFLSHPTALPRGSNSGNCPKWHTAPLWSPSPGAGRRKEQWFSFHCLKCHWGLMAPLGQAHPVPTTHHHCLALL
-16 YEEVLYT
+16 YQEVLYT
-23 ILYRLGK
+23 IRHRLGK
-30 PEQHHVADTQELYA
+30 PQPQHVADTQELCA
-44 YVQKAFGMDAEEHSV
+44 YVQKAFGMDAEEHRT
-59 IMQQVKELESPIFCL
+59 IMQKVQELESPIFCL

-94 PYCLLGIDA
+94 PYCLLGIES
-103 KSQELA
+103 KSQEPA
-109 HPDHKKRMKA
+109 HPDSKRRLKA
-119 VVKDLIPDDQIHRT
+119 VVKDLVPEDQIHRT
-133 QVISQTL
+133 QIISQTL
-140 SPVWDETFILE
+140 NPVWDETFIL
-151 FEDMETASFHLD
+151 
-163 MWDSDTVESVRH
+163 DSDTVESVRH

-218 QWYQLEPRTETY
+218 RWYHLEPRTETY

-242 THKKRATTSSRT
+242 THKKRATTCSRM

-273 LQHQAGSIAWDGDL
+273 LQHQAGSTAWDGEL
-287 SRHASTVLYLH
+287 SPHASTVLYLH

-318 KLYQSLEFNS
+318 KLYQSLEFNCS
-328 NCLLHQITSI
+328 CLLHQITSI

-363 TYGVSLVRRY
+363 TYGMSLIRRY
-373 RIIFPLTVPRSTERL
+373 RIIFPPSVTRSTERL

-400 MKAFHELCTLSPDL
+400 MKAFRELCTLSPDL
-414 PQMVSTALKVVGL
+414 PKMVSEALKVVG
-427 GASPSPALGRWD
+427 
-439 PPALPSHPSPAQC
+439 PPVHP
-452 PQLSKATETTMG
+452 
-464 GKYLP
+464 LP
-469 LFSLVVPA
+469 LPGF
-477 CSSYHMEL
+477 
-485 APDHTQGTGRVKGV
+485 
-499 TEWALLL
+499 
-506 LLPCHHTRTPLLQ
+506 LQ
-519 SGTTEWFHMKKQH
+519 SPTAG
-532 LKPMVKSME
+532 L
-541 ENGKALSRLLLE
+541 ENGKALAKFLLE
-553 VIEDLQQCQKIWNK
+553 VIGDLQQCDKIWNK
-567 FFINTLKL
+567 FFIRWGVELKPLL
-575 NLFSI
+575 NHLPQD
-580 AYLELESLVAA
+580 
-591 HVQEQLHEV
+591 QEQRGSFMLH
-600 DSSMSKPTAESLFQL
+600 
-615 YMNLQELYRMKDFLP
+615 FLV
-630 KRLGSLALSNFH
+630 LGFHLDGPLALSDFH

-657 TIALERAQR
+657 SIALERTQR

-687 DLSTCYAQIV
+687 DLSTCYVQIV

-730 RLIKGRAEALSLNE
+730 RLIKERAEALSLSKQNE

-764 ILKLPSQLDWAQLEQ
+764 ILKLPLQLDWAQLE
-779 RTGAV
+779 RRMGAV
-784 IDRQQIQHTLHSQ
+784 IDQQQIQHTLHHQ
-797 LDSTVSCLDH
+797 LDSTVCCLDR
-807 EVRDVVKALATKL
+807 EIQDVVQALATKL
-820 EKGIARHIQELSSS
+820 EAGIARHIQELSAS
-834 NDTQEPEDSIIPL
+834 NNAQEPEDSILPL

-867 KSLLTLLWHHTLS
+867 KSLLALLWHHTLA
-880 VLSAAAGQQV
+880 VLTAAAGPQV
-890 PSAQRYKKL
+890 PSVQHCRKL
-899 QCALKSLELCFHAE
+899 HCALKSLELCFHAE
-913 GCGLQLETLHTAAF
+913 GCGLPLETLHSTAF
-927 LSLETHLALCSATS
+927 LSLESRLALCSSTS

-953 QQQLDTSSEK
+953 QEQLGISSEK

-985 NAVNLIPLDS
+985 NAANLIPLDS

-1018 RTTQC
+1018 RSTQC

-1034 AFDFLIP
+1034 AFEFLIP
-1041 PEKCR
+1041 SEKCR
-1046 QEGACLLLTVFDYDT
+1046 QDGACLLLTVFDYDT
-1061 LGANDLEGEAFFPL
+1061 LGSNDLEGEAFFPL
-1075 CHLPGLDTDEDQA
+1075 CHVPGLDADEDQA
-1088 DTGRVPQTRL
+1088 DMGWVPQTRL

-1104 PTGDEI
+1104 PGGDEI
-1110 LQLLES
+1110 LQLLEC
-1116 RKGDKEAQAFVKL
+1116 RKGDKEAQAFVRL

-1134 KQSKETE
+1134 KQSKETA

>member
-1 MDLSHRFSKRELALL
+1 MDAAGETPMGTLPGQESPEMDLSHRFSKRELALL

-23 ILYRLGK
+23 IRHRLGK
-30 PEQHHVADTQELYA
+30 PEHHHIADAQELYA
-44 YVQKAFGMDAEEHSV
+44 YVQKAFGMAAEEHSV

-94 PYCLLGIDA
+94 PYCLLGIEA
-103 KSQELA
+103 KSQEQP

-119 VVKDLIPDDQIHRT
+119 VVKDLIPEDQIHRT

-151 FEDMETASFHLD
+151 FEDVETASFHLD
-163 MWDSDTVESVRH
+163 MWDSDMVESVRH

-212 LHCWDD
+212 LHCWND

-273 LQHQAGSIAWDGDL
+273 LQHQAGSIAWDGEL
-287 SRHASTVLYLH
+287 SRHARTVLYLH

-363 TYGVSLVRRY
+363 TYGVSLIRRY
-373 RIIFPLTVPRSTERL
+373 RIIFPLSVPRSPERL

-400 MKAFHELCTLSPDL
+400 MKAFRELCTLSPDL
-414 PQMVSTALKVVGL
+414 PQMVSMALK
-427 GASPSPALGRWD
+427 
-439 PPALPSHPSPAQC
+439 
-452 PQLSKATETTMG
+452 
-464 GKYLP
+464 
-469 LFSLVVPA
+469 
-477 CSSYHMEL
+477 
-485 APDHTQGTGRVKGV
+485 
-499 TEWALLL
+499 
-506 LLPCHHTRTPLLQ
+506 

-532 LKPMVKSME
+532 LQPMVKSME

-553 VIEDLQQCQKIWNK
+553 VIGDLQQCQKIWNK
-567 FFINTLKL
+567 FFISTLKL
-575 NLFSI
+575 NVFFI
-580 AYLELESLVAA
+580 AYLELESLVAE
-591 HVQEQLHEV
+591 HVQEQLREI

-615 YMNLQELYRMKDFLP
+615 YMNLQELYQMKDFLP
-630 KRLGSLALSNFH
+630 KRDGPLALGNFH

-666 AVQMDQLTPF
+666 AIQMDQLTPF

-730 RLIKGRAEALSLNE
+730 RLIKERAEALSLSEQNE

-784 IDRQQIQHTLHSQ
+784 IDRQQIQHTLHNQ

-807 EVRDVVKALATKL
+807 EVRDVVQALATKL
-820 EKGIARHIQELSSS
+820 EKGIARHIQELSCS
-834 NDTQEPEDSIIPL
+834 NDTRDPEDSIIPL

-867 KSLLTLLWHHTLS
+867 KSLLALLWHHTLV

-890 PSAQRYKKL
+890 PSAQHYKKL
-899 QCALKSLELCFHAE
+899 HCALKSLELCFHAE
-913 GCGLQLETLHTAAF
+913 GCGLPLETLHTAAF

-963 YGAVTIKALYRP
+963 YGAVTIKALYLP

-1041 PEKCR
+1041 AEKCR

-1061 LGANDLEGEAFFPL
+1061 LGSNDLEGEAFFPL
-1075 CHLPGLDTDEDQA
+1075 CRLPGLDAEEDQA
-1088 DTGRVPQTRL
+1088 DAGRVPQTRL

>member
-1 MDLSHRFSKRELALL
+1 MWGPTGAVRAAGPPQPAPGLCLVTQHHFNSLALL

-23 ILYRLGK
+23 IWHRLGK
-30 PEQHHVADTQELYA
+30 PEHHHVADSQELYA
-44 YVQKAFGMDAEEHSV
+44 YVQKVEIFLLFLFL
-59 IMQQVKELESPIFCL
+59 QSPIFCL

-94 PYCLLGIDA
+94 PYCLLGIET
-103 KSQELA
+103 KSQDPV
-109 HPDHKKRMKA
+109 HTDHKKRMKA
-119 VVKDLIPDDQIHRT
+119 VVKDLIPEDQIHRT

-151 FEDMETASFHLD
+151 FEDVETASFHLD
-163 MWDSDTVESVRH
+163 MWDSDMVESVRH

-218 QWYQLEPRTETY
+218 RWYQLEPRTETY

-273 LQHQAGSIAWDGDL
+273 LQHQAGSISWDGEL

-363 TYGVSLVRRY
+363 TYGISLVRRY
-373 RIIFPLTVPRSTERL
+373 RIIFPLSVPRSTERL

-400 MKAFHELCTLSPDL
+400 MKAFHELCVLSPDL
-414 PQMVSTALKVVGL
+414 PQMVSTALKVVGTGGL
-427 GASPSPALGRWD
+427 TFLSPGEVGPYGSPFPSIPCPVPTPQQSHTDHHGRGENNR
-439 PPALPSHPSPAQC
+439 PSSSWW
-452 PQLSKATETTMG
+452 PQDG
-464 GKYLP
+464 P
-469 LFSLVVPA
+469 
-477 CSSYHMEL
+477 
-485 APDHTQGTGRVKGV
+485 
-499 TEWALLL
+499 
-506 LLPCHHTRTPLLQ
+506 
-519 SGTTEWFHMKKQH
+519 
-532 LKPMVKSME
+532 
-541 ENGKALSRLLLE
+541 
-553 VIEDLQQCQKIWNK
+553 
-567 FFINTLKL
+567 
-575 NLFSI
+575 
-580 AYLELESLVAA
+580 
-591 HVQEQLHEV
+591 
-600 DSSMSKPTAESLFQL
+600 
-615 YMNLQELYRMKDFLP
+615 
-630 KRLGSLALSNFH
+630 LALSNFH

-666 AVQMDQLTPF
+666 AIQMDQLTPF

-730 RLIKGRAEALSLNE
+730 RLIKERAEALSLSEQNE

-764 ILKLPSQLDWAQLEQ
+764 ILKLPSQLDWVQLVE
-779 RTGAV
+779 RTEAV
-784 IDRQQIQHTLHSQ
+784 IDQQQIQHTLHNQ
-797 LDSTVSCLDH
+797 LDSAVSCLDH
-807 EVRDVVKALATKL
+807 EVRDVVQALATKVTTFS
-820 EKGIARHIQELSSS
+820 IVPSDPAHIPSLHIRGCLAQPASGNMGFPHHPPSPGAVGAGFASAVGSVASQRMLI
-834 NDTQEPEDSIIPL
+834 T
-847 MKFLESELQYL
+847 
-858 NEHLVQENF
+858 HLVPKN
-867 KSLLTLLWHHTLS
+867 S
-880 VLSAAAGQQV
+880 
-890 PSAQRYKKL
+890 
-899 QCALKSLELCFHAE
+899 
-913 GCGLQLETLHTAAF
+913 
-927 LSLETHLALCSATS
+927 CSAS
-941 RKLIQ
+941 SKPQASPPRVCQ
-946 KYFSNRI
+946 KAAPLFLFPTA
-953 QQQLDTSSEK
+953 QLDTSSEK

-1004 LTLEPRHEFPEVVA
+1004 LTLEPRHQFPEVVA

-1075 CHLPGLDTDEDQA
+1075 CHLPGLDADEDQA

-1104 PTGDEI
+1104 PSGDEI
-1110 LQLLES
+1110 LRLLES

-1134 KQSKETE
+1134 KQSKERE

>member
-1 MDLSHRFSKRELALL
+1 MDLSHRFSKRELTLL

-23 ILYRLGK
+23 IRYRLGK
-30 PEQHHVADTQELYA
+30 PEPNHVADAEELYA
-44 YVQKAFGMDAEEHSV
+44 YVQKAFGMDPEEHSI

-86 KDVSGFSD
+86 KDVSGLSD
-94 PYCLLGIDA
+94 PYCLLGIES
-103 KSQELA
+103 KSQEPA
-109 HPDHKKRMKA
+109 HPENKKRLKA
-119 VVKDLIPDDQIHRT
+119 VVKDLIPEDQIHRT
-133 QVISQTL
+133 QVINQTL

-151 FEDMETASFHLD
+151 FEDVETASFHLD
-163 MWDSDTVESVRH
+163 MWDSDVVESVRH

-212 LHCWDD
+212 LHCRDD
-218 QWYQLEPRTETY
+218 QWHLLEPRTETY

-242 THKKRATTSSRT
+242 THKKRTTTSSRT
-254 QPSYTV
+254 QPSYNV

-273 LQHQAGSIAWDGDL
+273 LQHQSGSTAWDGEL
-287 SRHASTVLYLH
+287 SKHAITVLYLH

-318 KLYQSLEFNS
+318 KLYQNLEFNS

-351 KAELAESFQSLL
+351 RAELAESFQSLL
-363 TYGVSLVRRY
+363 TYGISVIRRY
-373 RIIFPLTVPRSTERL
+373 RIVFPLSVPRSTERL

-400 MKAFHELCTLSPDL
+400 MKAFRELCTLSSDL
-414 PQMVSTALKVVGL
+414 LEMVSEALK
-427 GASPSPALGRWD
+427 
-439 PPALPSHPSPAQC
+439 
-452 PQLSKATETTMG
+452 
-464 GKYLP
+464 
-469 LFSLVVPA
+469 
-477 CSSYHMEL
+477 
-485 APDHTQGTGRVKGV
+485 
-499 TEWALLL
+499 
-506 LLPCHHTRTPLLQ
+506 

-532 LKPMVKSME
+532 LKPMMKSME
-541 ENGKALSRLLLE
+541 ENGKALAKLLLE
-553 VIEDLQQCQKIWNK
+553 VIGDLQQCNKIWNK
-567 FFINTLKL
+567 FFISTLKL
-575 NLFSI
+575 NIFCI
-580 AYLELESLVAA
+580 AYLELESLVAK
-591 HVQEQLHEV
+591 HVQEQLSEI

-615 YMNLQELYRMKDFLP
+615 YMSLQELYQMKDFLP
-630 KRLGSLALSNFH
+630 RRDRPLALSDFH

-657 TIALERAQR
+657 TIALERTQR
-666 AVQMDQLTPF
+666 AVQMDQLVPF
-676 GEHNKHSTSTV
+676 GELNKHSTSTV

-730 RLIKGRAEALSLNE
+730 QLIKARAEELSLREQNE
-744 GEAANR
+744 GDAANR

-764 ILKLPSQLDWAQLEQ
+764 ILKLPSQLDWPHLEQ
-779 RTGAV
+779 RMGTV
-784 IDRQQIQHTLHSQ
+784 INPEQIQHTLHNQ
-797 LDSTVSCLDH
+797 LDSTISCLDH
-807 EVRDVVKALATKL
+807 EIRDVVKALAAKL
-820 EKGIARHIQELSSS
+820 EEGIARHIQELSASQ
-834 NDTQEPEDSIIPL
+834 DTQEPEDSIMPL

-867 KSLLTLLWHHTLS
+867 KSLLTLLWHHTLD
-880 VLSAAAGQQV
+880 VLSAAAQQQV
-890 PSAQRYKKL
+890 TSAKRYKKL
-899 QCALKSLELCFHAE
+899 HCALKSLELCFYAE
-913 GCGLQLETLHTAAF
+913 GCGLPLETLHTAAF

-963 YGAVTIKALYRP
+963 YGAVTIKVLYRP
-975 SEQKLRVEVL
+975 SEQKLHVEVL

-1018 RTTQC
+1018 RSTQC

-1034 AFDFLIP
+1034 AFDFLVP

-1046 QEGACLLLTVFDYDT
+1046 QDGACLLLTVFDYDT

-1075 CHLPGLDTDEDQA
+1075 SRVPGLGADEDQL
-1088 DTGRVPQTRL
+1088 DGGRVPQTRL
-1098 PLTHPK
+1098 PLTHPR
-1104 PTGDEI
+1104 PGGDEI
-1110 LQLLES
+1110 LRLLES

-1134 KQSKETE
+1134 KQSKEAA

>member
-1 MDLSHRFSKRELALL
+1 MDLSHRFSKQELALL

-23 ILYRLGK
+23 IWHRLGK
-30 PEQHHVADTQELYA
+30 PEHHHVADSQELYT
-44 YVQKAFGMDAEEHSV
+44 YVQKAFGMDAEEHRV
-59 IMQQVKELESPIFCL
+59 IMQQVKKLESPIFCL

-94 PYCLLGIDA
+94 PYCLLGIAA

-119 VVKDLIPDDQIHRT
+119 VVKDLVPEDQIHRT

-163 MWDSDTVESVRH
+163 MWDSDMVESVRH
-175 KLGELTDLHGL
+175 KLGELTDLHSL

-260 HRHLLQQLVSYEI
+260 HRHLLQQLVSHEI
-273 LQHQAGSIAWDGDL
+273 LQHQAGSIAWDGEL

-338 EYQWVQERLRPEQ
+338 EYQWVQERLKPEQ

-363 TYGVSLVRRY
+363 TYGISLIRRY
-373 RIIFPLTVPRSTERL
+373 RIIFPLSVPRSTERL

-414 PQMVSTALKVVGL
+414 PQMVSTALK
-427 GASPSPALGRWD
+427 
-439 PPALPSHPSPAQC
+439 
-452 PQLSKATETTMG
+452 
-464 GKYLP
+464 
-469 LFSLVVPA
+469 
-477 CSSYHMEL
+477 
-485 APDHTQGTGRVKGV
+485 
-499 TEWALLL
+499 
-506 LLPCHHTRTPLLQ
+506 

-553 VIEDLQQCQKIWNK
+553 VIGDLQQGQKIWNK

-580 AYLELESLVAA
+580 SYLELETLVAE
-591 HVQEQLHEV
+591 HVQEQLREV

-615 YMNLQELYRMKDFLP
+615 YMNLQELYKMKDFLP
-630 KRLGSLALSNFH
+630 QRDGPLALSNFH

-717 LVEDMCKIALMYC
+717 LVEDMCRIALMYC
-730 RLIKGRAEALSLNE
+730 RLIKERAEALSLSEQNE

-784 IDRQQIQHTLHSQ
+784 INHQQIQHTLHHQ
-797 LDSTVSCLDH
+797 LDSAVSCLDH
-807 EVRDVVKALATKL
+807 EIQDVVQALATKL

-834 NDTQEPEDSIIPL
+834 NNNQEPEDSIIPL

-867 KSLLTLLWHHTLS
+867 KSLLTLLWHHTLD
-880 VLSAAAGQQV
+880 VLLAAAGQQV
-890 PSAQRYKKL
+890 PLAQRYKKL
-899 QCALKSLELCFHAE
+899 HCALKSLELCFHAE
-913 GCGLQLETLHTAAF
+913 GCGLPLETLHTTTF

-946 KYFSNRI
+946 KYFINRI
-953 QQQLDTSSEK
+953 QQQLNTSSEK

-995 NGSSDPFVQ
+995 NGGTLSSPRCLHFAAQ
-1004 LTLEPRHEFPEVVA
+1004 AAAGAACSTLCKSRQTVPRAGCHLG
-1018 RTTQC
+1018 R
-1023 KRNELHPLFDE
+1023 
-1034 AFDFLIP
+1034 
-1041 PEKCR
+1041 
-1046 QEGACLLLTVFDYDT
+1046 ACLLRTVFDYDT
-1061 LGANDLEGEAFFPL
+1061 LGSNDLEGEAFFPL
-1075 CHLPGLDTDEDQA
+1075 RHLPGLDTDEDQA
-1088 DTGRVPQTRL
+1088 DAGRVPQTRL

-1110 LQLLES
+1110 LRLLES

-1134 KQSKETE
+1134 KQSKET

>member
-1 MDLSHRFSKRELALL
+1 MADWGPLLPQLALL

-23 ILYRLGK
+23 IHYRLGK
-30 PEQHHVADTQELYA
+30 PEDNHVADAEELYA
-44 YVQKAFGMDAEEHSV
+44 YVQKVHAHVPEHSV
-59 IMQQVKELESPIFCL
+59 IMEQVKELESPIFCL

-94 PYCLLGIDA
+94 PYCLLGIES
-103 KSQELA
+103 KSQERA
-109 HPDHKKRMKA
+109 HQENKKRLKA
-119 VVKDLIPDDQIHRT
+119 VVKDLIPEDQIHRT
-133 QVISQTL
+133 QVINQTL
-140 SPVWDETFILE
+140 SPVWDETFIL
-151 FEDMETASFHLD
+151 
-163 MWDSDTVESVRH
+163 DSDVMESVRH

-186 KRIFKDAR
+186 KRWVLLAGFRNDLFTA
-194 KDKGQD
+194 
-200 DFLGNVVLRLKD
+200 LGFYTLSLWVQD

-218 QWYQLEPRTETY
+218 QWHLLEPRTETY

-273 LQHQAGSIAWDGDL
+273 LQHQAGSTAWDGEL
-287 SRHASTVLYLH
+287 SRHAITVLYLH

-338 EYQWVQERLRPEQ
+338 EYQWMKERLRPEQ
-351 KAELAESFQSLL
+351 KAELAESFQSFLL
-363 TYGVSLVRRY
+363 YGISLIRRF
-373 RIIFPLTVPRSTERL
+373 RIIFPLSVPRSTERL
-388 QSLLRVLVQMCK
+388 RSLLRVLVQMCK
-400 MKAFHELCTLSPDL
+400 MKAFRELCTLSPDL
-414 PQMVSTALKVVGL
+414 PAMVSEALK
-427 GASPSPALGRWD
+427 
-439 PPALPSHPSPAQC
+439 
-452 PQLSKATETTMG
+452 
-464 GKYLP
+464 
-469 LFSLVVPA
+469 
-477 CSSYHMEL
+477 
-485 APDHTQGTGRVKGV
+485 
-499 TEWALLL
+499 
-506 LLPCHHTRTPLLQ
+506 

-532 LKPMVKSME
+532 LKPMMKVGME
-541 ENGKALSRLLLE
+541 ENGKALGKLLLE
-553 VIEDLQQCQKIWNK
+553 VIGDLQQCNKTWNK
-567 FFINTLKL
+567 FFI
-575 NLFSI
+575 SEI
-580 AYLELESLVAA
+580 
-591 HVQEQLHEV
+591 

-615 YMNLQELYRMKDFLP
+615 YMSLQELYQMKDFLP
-630 KRLGSLALSNFH
+630 KDGSLALSDFH

-657 TIALERAQR
+657 TIALERTQK
-666 AVQMDQLTPF
+666 AVQMDQMMPF

-730 RLIKGRAEALSLNE
+730 RLIKARAEELSQREQNE
-744 GEAANR
+744 GDAANR

-764 ILKLPSQLDWAQLEQ
+764 ILKLPSQLDWTQLEQ
-779 RTGAV
+779 RTGD
-784 IDRQQIQHTLHSQ
+784 IINPEQIQHTLHNQ
-797 LDSTVSCLDH
+797 LDSTISCLDH
-807 EVRDVVKALATKL
+807 EIRDVVQALAAKL
-820 EKGIARHIQELSSS
+820 EGGIARHIQELSASH
-834 NDTQEPEDSIIPL
+834 DTREPEDVSTGPL
-847 MKFLESELQYL
+847 LS
-858 NEHLVQENF
+858 LVVPMLTALLARPR
-867 KSLLTLLWHHTLS
+867 SLLGLLWHHTLD
-880 VLSAAAGQQV
+880 VLSAAARQQV
-890 PSAQRYKKL
+890 PSAQHYRKL
-899 QCALKSLELCFHAE
+899 LELCFYAE
-913 GCGLQLETLHTAAF
+913 GCGLPLETLHTAAF
-927 LSLETHLALCSATS
+927 QSLETHLALCSASS

-953 QQQLDTSSEK
+953 QQQLDTTSEK
-963 YGAVTIKALYRP
+963 YGAVTIKVLYRP

-1034 AFDFLIP
+1034 AFEFLVP

-1046 QEGACLLLTVFDYDT
+1046 QDGACLLLTVFDYDT
-1061 LGANDLEGEAFFPL
+1061 LGTNDLEGEAFFPL
-1075 CHLPGLDTDEDQA
+1075 SRVPGLGAGEEQPPST
-1088 DTGRVPQTRL
+1088 RVPQTRL

-1104 PTGDEI
+1104 PDGDEI
-1110 LQLLES
+1110 LWLLEQ

-1129 RKQRA
+1129 RRRRA
-1134 KQSKETE
+1134 KQSKEAV

>member
-1 MDLSHRFSKRELALL
+1 MRRESPLWSGPMQGVGIPPQLALL

-30 PEQHHVADTQELYA
+30 PEHHHVADAQELYT
-44 YVQKAFGMDAEEHSV
+44 YVQKVAFYFFF
-59 IMQQVKELESPIFCL
+59 QSPIFCL

-94 PYCLLGIDA
+94 PYCLI
-103 KSQELA
+103 E
-109 HPDHKKRMKA
+109 RMKA
-119 VVKDLIPDDQIHRT
+119 VVKDLIPEDQIHRT

-140 SPVWDETFILE
+140 NPAWDETFIL
-151 FEDMETASFHLD
+151 
-163 MWDSDTVESVRH
+163 DSDVVESVRH

-200 DFLGNVVLRLKD
+200 DFLGNVVLHLKD

-218 QWYQLEPRTETY
+218 RWYQLEPRTETY

-273 LQHQAGSIAWDGDL
+273 LQHQAGSIAWDGEL

-338 EYQWVQERLRPEQ
+338 EYQWLQERLRPEQ

-363 TYGVSLVRRY
+363 TYGVSLIRRY
-373 RIIFPLTVPRSTERL
+373 RIIFPLSIPRSAERL

-414 PQMVSTALKVVGL
+414 PQMVSTALKL
-427 GASPSPALGRWD
+427 F
-439 PPALPSHPSPAQC
+439 
-452 PQLSKATETTMG
+452 
-464 GKYLP
+464 LP
-469 LFSLVVPA
+469 L
-477 CSSYHMEL
+477 
-485 APDHTQGTGRVKGV
+485 Q
-499 TEWALLL
+499 
-506 LLPCHHTRTPLLQ
+506 
-519 SGTTEWFHMKKQH
+519 
-532 LKPMVKSME
+532 SME

-553 VIEDLQQCQKIWNK
+553 VIGDLQQCHKIWNK
-567 FFINTLKL
+567 FFIKV
-575 NLFSI
+575 
-580 AYLELESLVAA
+580 VATCQCYA
-591 HVQEQLHEV
+591 VGEAVAFIHR
-600 DSSMSKPTAESLFQL
+600 DGP
-615 YMNLQELYRMKDFLP
+615 
-630 KRLGSLALSNFH
+630 LALSNFH

-717 LVEDMCKIALMYC
+717 LVEDMCRIALMYC
-730 RLIKGRAEALSLNE
+730 RLIKERAETLSLSEQNE

-764 ILKLPSQLDWAQLEQ
+764 IQKLPLQLNWAQLEQ
-779 RTGAV
+779 RTGDV
-784 IDRQQIQHTLHSQ
+784 IDRQQIQHTLHHQ
-797 LDSTVSCLDH
+797 LDSTDSCLDH
-807 EVRDVVKALATKL
+807 EVRDVVKALATK
-820 EKGIARHIQELSSS
+820 
-834 NDTQEPEDSIIPL
+834 SIIPL

-867 KSLLTLLWHHTLS
+867 KSL
-880 VLSAAAGQQV
+880 
-890 PSAQRYKKL
+890 
-899 QCALKSLELCFHAE
+899 ELCFYGE
-913 GCGLQLETLHTAAF
+913 GCGLLLENLHTPAF
-927 LSLETHLALCSATS
+927 LSLETHLALCSSTS

-953 QQQLDTSSEK
+953 QQQRDTKSEK
-963 YGAVTIKALYRP
+963 YGAVTIKAAYRP

-1075 CHLPGLDTDEDQA
+1075 CHLPGLDDNEDQV

-1098 PLTHPK
+1098 LLTHPK

-1110 LQLLES
+1110 LRLLES

>member
-1 MDLSHRFSKRELALL
+1 MDHPKLLLPSSLPPPQLTGLGGEAPVLPHWWVMEEMLALL

-23 ILYRLGK
+23 ILHRLGK
-30 PEQHHVADTQELYA
+30 PEQHHVADAQELYA
-44 YVQKAFGMDAEEHSV
+44 YVQKVGPHLLD
-59 IMQQVKELESPIFCL
+59 ESPIFCL

-94 PYCLLGIDA
+94 PYCLLGIEA
-103 KSQELA
+103 KSQEPA

-119 VVKDLIPDDQIHRT
+119 VVKDLIPEDQIHRT
-133 QVISQTL
+133 QVINQTL

-151 FEDMETASFHLD
+151 FEDTETASFHLD

-273 LQHQAGSIAWDGDL
+273 LQHQAGSIAWDGEL
-287 SRHASTVLYLH
+287 SKHASTVLYLH

-363 TYGVSLVRRY
+363 TYGVSLIRRY
-373 RIIFPLTVPRSTERL
+373 RIIFPLSVPRSTERL

-400 MKAFHELCTLSPDL
+400 MKAFRELCTLSPNL
-414 PQMVSTALKVVGL
+414 PQMVSSALKVL
-427 GASPSPALGRWD
+427 F
-439 PPALPSHPSPAQC
+439 
-452 PQLSKATETTMG
+452 
-464 GKYLP
+464 LP
-469 LFSLVVPA
+469 L
-477 CSSYHMEL
+477 
-485 APDHTQGTGRVKGV
+485 Q
-499 TEWALLL
+499 
-506 LLPCHHTRTPLLQ
+506 
-519 SGTTEWFHMKKQH
+519 
-532 LKPMVKSME
+532 SME

-553 VIEDLQQCQKIWNK
+553 VVGDLQQWVMAPGHCCAAGEAGA
-567 FFINTLKL
+567 FI
-575 NLFSI
+575 
-580 AYLELESLVAA
+580 
-591 HVQEQLHEV
+591 HR
-600 DSSMSKPTAESLFQL
+600 DGP
-615 YMNLQELYRMKDFLP
+615 
-630 KRLGSLALSNFH
+630 LALSNFH

-666 AVQMDQLTPF
+666 AIQMDQLTPF

-730 RLIKGRAEALSLNE
+730 RLIKERAEALSLSEQNE

-764 ILKLPSQLDWAQLEQ
+764 ILKLPSQLDWAHLEQ

-784 IDRQQIQHTLHSQ
+784 IDRQQIQNTLHNQ

-807 EVRDVVKALATKL
+807 EVQDVLCLSPCWLEPPCALPNAPL
-820 EKGIARHIQELSSS
+820 LSL
-834 NDTQEPEDSIIPL
+834 QSIIPL

-867 KSLLTLLWHHTLS
+867 KSLLALLWHHTLA
-880 VLSAAAGQQV
+880 VLTAATAQQV
-890 PSAQRYKKL
+890 PSAQHYKKL
-899 QCALKSLELCFHAE
+899 HCALKSLELCFHAE
-913 GCGLQLETLHTAAF
+913 GCGLPLETLHTAAF
-927 LSLETHLALCSATS
+927 LSLDTHLALCSTTS

-1075 CHLPGLDTDEDQA
+1075 CHLPGLDADEDQA
-1088 DTGRVPQTRL
+1088 DAGRVPQTRL
-1098 PLTHPK
+1098 PLIHPK

-1110 LQLLES
+1110 LRLLES

-1134 KQSKETE
+1134 KQSKETQ

>member
-1 MDLSHRFSKRELALL
+1 MALSPQLALL
-16 YEEVLYT
+16 YQEVLYT
-23 ILYRLGK
+23 IRHRLGK
-30 PEQHHVADTQELYA
+30 PQPQHIADTQELCA
-44 YVQKAFGMDAEEHSV
+44 YVQKAFGMDAEEHRT
-59 IMQQVKELESPIFCL
+59 IMQQVQELESPIFCL

-94 PYCLLGIDA
+94 PYCLLGIES

-109 HPDHKKRMKA
+109 HPDSKRRLKA
-119 VVKDLIPDDQIHRT
+119 VVKDLIPEDQIHRT
-133 QVISQTL
+133 QIISQTL
-140 SPVWDETFILE
+140 NPVWDETFILE
-151 FEDMETASFHLD
+151 FEDMETASFYLD

-218 QWYQLEPRTETY
+218 RWYQLEPRTETY

-242 THKKRATTSSRT
+242 THKKRATTCSRT

-260 HRHLLQQLVSYEI
+260 HRHLLQQLVSHEI
-273 LQHQAGSIAWDGDL
+273 LQHQAGSTSWDGEL
-287 SRHASTVLYLH
+287 SPHASTVLYLH

-328 NCLLHQITSI
+328 SCLLHQITSI

-363 TYGVSLVRRY
+363 TYGVSLIRRY
-373 RIIFPLTVPRSTERL
+373 RIIFPLSVTRSTERL

-400 MKAFHELCTLSPDL
+400 MKAFRELCTVSPEL
-414 PQMVSTALKVVGL
+414 PRMVSEALK
-427 GASPSPALGRWD
+427 
-439 PPALPSHPSPAQC
+439 
-452 PQLSKATETTMG
+452 
-464 GKYLP
+464 
-469 LFSLVVPA
+469 
-477 CSSYHMEL
+477 
-485 APDHTQGTGRVKGV
+485 
-499 TEWALLL
+499 
-506 LLPCHHTRTPLLQ
+506 

-532 LKPMVKSME
+532 LQPMSME
-541 ENGKALSRLLLE
+541 ENSKALAKLLLE
-553 VIEDLQQCQKIWNK
+553 VIGDLQQCQKIWNK
-567 FFINTLKL
+567 FFIRWGLEAPCHHHVL
-575 NLFSI
+575 GEAGFSI
-580 AYLELESLVAA
+580 
-591 HVQEQLHEV
+591 HR
-600 DSSMSKPTAESLFQL
+600 DGP
-615 YMNLQELYRMKDFLP
+615 
-630 KRLGSLALSNFH
+630 LALSDFH

-657 TIALERAQR
+657 SIALERAQR

-730 RLIKGRAEALSLNE
+730 RLIKERAEALSLCEQNE

-764 ILKLPSQLDWAQLEQ
+764 ILKLPLQLDWAQLER

-784 IDRQQIQHTLHSQ
+784 IGQQQIQHTLHHQ
-797 LDSTVSCLDH
+797 LDSTVCCLDR
-807 EVRDVVKALATKL
+807 EVQDVVQALATKL
-820 EKGIARHIQELSSS
+820 EAGIARHIQELSAS
-834 NDTQEPEDSIIPL
+834 NNAQDPEDSILPL

-867 KSLLTLLWHHTLS
+867 KSLLALLWHHTLA
-880 VLSAAAGQQV
+880 VLTAAAGPQV
-890 PSAQRYKKL
+890 PSVQHCRKL
-899 QCALKSLELCFHAE
+899 HCALKSLELCFHAE
-913 GCGLQLETLHTAAF
+913 GCGLPLETLHSTDF
-927 LSLETHLALCSATS
+927 QSLESRLALCSSTS
-941 RKLIQ
+941 RRLIQ

-953 QQQLDTSSEK
+953 QEQLGISSEK

-985 NAVNLIPLDS
+985 NAANLIPLDS

-1018 RTTQC
+1018 RCTQC

-1034 AFDFLIP
+1034 AFEFLIP
-1041 PEKCR
+1041 SEKCH
-1046 QEGACLLLTVFDYDT
+1046 QDGACLLLTVFDYDT

-1075 CHLPGLDTDEDQA
+1075 CHVPGLDADEDQA
-1088 DTGRVPQTRL
+1088 DMGWVPQTRL
-1098 PLTHPK
+1098 PLIHPK
-1104 PTGDEI
+1104 PGGDEI
-1110 LQLLES
+1110 LRLLEC

-1134 KQSKETE
+1134 KQSKETA

>member
-1 MDLSHRFSKRELALL
+1 MDHPKLLLPSSLPPPQLTGLGDEAPVSAFPLQLALL

-23 ILYRLGK
+23 ILHRLGK
-30 PEQHHVADTQELYA
+30 PEQHHVADAQELYA
-44 YVQKAFGMDAEEHSV
+44 YVQKVGPHLPDEVLKTCPLRHPSSQLKGM
-59 IMQQVKELESPIFCL
+59 SPIFCL

-94 PYCLLGIDA
+94 PYCLLGIEA
-103 KSQELA
+103 KSQEPA

-119 VVKDLIPDDQIHRT
+119 VVKDLIPEDQIHRT
-133 QVISQTL
+133 QVIKQTL

-151 FEDMETASFHLD
+151 FEDTETASFHLD

-273 LQHQAGSIAWDGDL
+273 LQHQAGSIAWDGEL

-363 TYGVSLVRRY
+363 TYGVSLIRRY
-373 RIIFPLTVPRSTERL
+373 RIIFPLSVPRSTERL

-400 MKAFHELCTLSPDL
+400 MKAFRELCTLSPDL
-414 PQMVSTALKVVGL
+414 PKMVSSALKVL
-427 GASPSPALGRWD
+427 F
-439 PPALPSHPSPAQC
+439 
-452 PQLSKATETTMG
+452 
-464 GKYLP
+464 LP
-469 LFSLVVPA
+469 L
-477 CSSYHMEL
+477 
-485 APDHTQGTGRVKGV
+485 Q
-499 TEWALLL
+499 
-506 LLPCHHTRTPLLQ
+506 
-519 SGTTEWFHMKKQH
+519 
-532 LKPMVKSME
+532 SME

-553 VIEDLQQCQKIWNK
+553 VVGDLQQWMMAPGHCCTAGEAGA
-567 FFINTLKL
+567 FI
-575 NLFSI
+575 
-580 AYLELESLVAA
+580 
-591 HVQEQLHEV
+591 HR
-600 DSSMSKPTAESLFQL
+600 DGP
-615 YMNLQELYRMKDFLP
+615 
-630 KRLGSLALSNFH
+630 LALSNFH

-666 AVQMDQLTPF
+666 AIQMDQLTPF

-730 RLIKGRAEALSLNE
+730 RLIKERAEALSLSEQNE

-764 ILKLPSQLDWAQLEQ
+764 ILKLPSQLDWAHLEQ

-784 IDRQQIQHTLHSQ
+784 IDRQQIQNTLHNQ

-807 EVRDVVKALATKL
+807 EVQDVVQALATKQL
-820 EKGIARHIQELSSS
+820 CLSPCWLQPPCALPNAPLLSL
-834 NDTQEPEDSIIPL
+834 QSIIPL

-867 KSLLTLLWHHTLS
+867 KSLLALLWHHTLA
-880 VLSAAAGQQV
+880 VLSAATAQQV
-890 PSAQRYKKL
+890 PSAQHYKKL
-899 QCALKSLELCFHAE
+899 HCALKSLELCFHAE
-913 GCGLQLETLHTAAF
+913 GCGLPLETLHTAAF
-927 LSLETHLALCSATS
+927 LSLDTHLALCSATS

-953 QQQLDTSSEK
+953 QQQLDASSEK

-1075 CHLPGLDTDEDQA
+1075 CHLPGLDADEDQA
-1088 DTGRVPQTRL
+1088 DAGRVPQTRL
-1098 PLTHPK
+1098 PLIHPK

-1110 LQLLES
+1110 LRLLES

>member
-1 MDLSHRFSKRELALL
+1 MLIEDPFALGSARRGAMADWGPLLPQLALL

-23 ILYRLGK
+23 IHYRLGK
-30 PEQHHVADTQELYA
+30 PEDNHVADAEELYA
-44 YVQKAFGMDAEEHSV
+44 YVQKAFSMDAEEHSV
-59 IMQQVKELESPIFCL
+59 IMEQVKELESPIFCL

-94 PYCLLGIDA
+94 PYCLLGIES
-103 KSQELA
+103 KSQERA
-109 HPDHKKRMKA
+109 HQENKKRLKA
-119 VVKDLIPDDQIHRT
+119 VVKDLIPEDQIHRT
-133 QVISQTL
+133 QVINQTL

-151 FEDMETASFHLD
+151 FEDVETASFHLD
-163 MWDSDTVESVRH
+163 MWDSDVMESVRH

-218 QWYQLEPRTETY
+218 QWHLLEPRTETY

-273 LQHQAGSIAWDGDL
+273 LQHQAGSTAWDGEL
-287 SRHASTVLYLH
+287 SRHAITVLYLH

-338 EYQWVQERLRPEQ
+338 EYQWMKERLRPEQ
-351 KAELAESFQSLL
+351 VRGELAESFQSFLL
-363 TYGVSLVRRY
+363 YGISLIRRF
-373 RIIFPLTVPRSTERL
+373 RIIFPLSVPRSTERL
-388 QSLLRVLVQMCK
+388 RSLLRVLVQMCK
-400 MKAFHELCTLSPDL
+400 MKAFRELCTLSPDL
-414 PQMVSTALKVVGL
+414 PAMVSEALK
-427 GASPSPALGRWD
+427 
-439 PPALPSHPSPAQC
+439 
-452 PQLSKATETTMG
+452 
-464 GKYLP
+464 
-469 LFSLVVPA
+469 
-477 CSSYHMEL
+477 
-485 APDHTQGTGRVKGV
+485 
-499 TEWALLL
+499 
-506 LLPCHHTRTPLLQ
+506 

-532 LKPMVKSME
+532 LKPMMKVGME
-541 ENGKALSRLLLE
+541 ENGKALGKLLLE
-553 VIEDLQQCQKIWNK
+553 VIGDLQQCNKTWNK
-567 FFINTLKL
+567 FFI
-575 NLFSI
+575 SEI
-580 AYLELESLVAA
+580 
-591 HVQEQLHEV
+591 

-615 YMNLQELYRMKDFLP
+615 YMSLQELYQMKDFLP
-630 KRLGSLALSNFH
+630 KDGSLALSDFH

-657 TIALERAQR
+657 TIALERTQK
-666 AVQMDQLTPF
+666 AVQMDQMMPF

-730 RLIKGRAEALSLNE
+730 RLIKARAEELSQREQNE
-744 GEAANR
+744 GD

-764 ILKLPSQLDWAQLEQ
+764 ILKLPSQLDWTQLEQ
-779 RTGAV
+779 RTGD
-784 IDRQQIQHTLHSQ
+784 IINPEQIQHTLHNQ
-797 LDSTVSCLDH
+797 LDSTISCLDH
-807 EVRDVVKALATKL
+807 EIRDVVQALAAKVWGAL
-820 EKGIARHIQELSSS
+820 ADAPFLSP
-834 NDTQEPEDSIIPL
+834 QSIMPL

-867 KSLLTLLWHHTLS
+867 KSLLGLLWHHTLD
-880 VLSAAAGQQV
+880 VLSAAARQQV
-890 PSAQRYKKL
+890 PSAQHYRKL
-899 QCALKSLELCFHAE
+899 LELCFYAE
-913 GCGLQLETLHTAAF
+913 GCGLPLETLHTAAF
-927 LSLETHLALCSATS
+927 QSLETHLALCSASS

-953 QQQLDTSSEK
+953 QQQLDTTSEK
-963 YGAVTIKALYRP
+963 YGAVTIKVLYRP

-1034 AFDFLIP
+1034 AFEFLVP

-1046 QEGACLLLTVFDYDT
+1046 QDGACLLLTVFDYDT
-1061 LGANDLEGEAFFPL
+1061 LGTNDLEGEAFFPL
-1075 CHLPGLDTDEDQA
+1075 SRVPGLGAGEEQPPST
-1088 DTGRVPQTRL
+1088 RVPQTRL

-1104 PTGDEI
+1104 PDGDEI
-1110 LQLLES
+1110 LWLLEQ

-1129 RKQRA
+1129 RRRRA
-1134 KQSKETE
+1134 KQSKEAV

>member
-1 MDLSHRFSKRELALL
+1 MAAAGETPAGTLPGDQSPDMDLSHRFSKQELSLL

-23 ILYRLGK
+23 IQHRLGK
-30 PEQHHVADTQELYA
+30 PEHHHVADSQELYA
-44 YVQKAFGMDAEEHSV
+44 YVQKAFGMDEKEHSV
-59 IMQQVKELESPIFCL
+59 IMQQVKDLERPIFCL

-94 PYCLLGIDA
+94 PYCLLGIEA
-103 KSQELA
+103 RSQEPA
-109 HPDHKKRMKA
+109 HLNHKRRMKA
-119 VVKDLIPDDQIHRT
+119 VVKDLIPEDQIHRT

-140 SPVWDETFILE
+140 SPVWDETFFLE
-151 FEDMETASFHLD
+151 FEDTETASFHLD

-186 KRIFKDAR
+186 KRIFKEAR

-212 LHCWDD
+212 LHCWNDH
-218 QWYQLEPRTETY
+218 WYQLEPRTETY

-242 THKKRATTSSRT
+242 THKKRATTCSRT

-273 LQHQAGSIAWDGDL
+273 LQHQAGNLSWDGEL
-287 SRHASTVLYLH
+287 SRAASTVLYLH

-328 NCLLHQITSI
+328 SCLLHQITSI
-338 EYQWVQERLRPEQ
+338 EYQWVQERLRSEQ

-363 TYGVSLVRRY
+363 TYGVSLIRRY
-373 RIIFPLTVPRSTERL
+373 RIIFPLSVPRSTERL
-388 QSLLRVLVQMCK
+388 QSLLRVMVQMCK

-414 PQMVSTALKVVGL
+414 PQMVSTALK
-427 GASPSPALGRWD
+427 
-439 PPALPSHPSPAQC
+439 
-452 PQLSKATETTMG
+452 
-464 GKYLP
+464 
-469 LFSLVVPA
+469 
-477 CSSYHMEL
+477 
-485 APDHTQGTGRVKGV
+485 
-499 TEWALLL
+499 
-506 LLPCHHTRTPLLQ
+506 
-519 SGTTEWFHMKKQH
+519 SGTKEWFHMKKQH
-532 LKPMVKSME
+532 LQPMVKSVE
-541 ENGKALSRLLLE
+541 ENGKALSRLLME
-553 VIEDLQQCQKIWNK
+553 VIGDLQQCQKTWNK

-580 AYLELESLVAA
+580 AYLELERLVAE
-591 HVQEQLHEV
+591 HVQEQLQEV

-615 YMNLQELYRMKDFLP
+615 YMNLQELYRMKDLVP
-630 KRLGSLALSNFH
+630 ERDGPLALSNFH
-642 QWFKEAVPQWLQKAY
+642 QWFKEAVPKWLQKAY
-657 TIALERAQR
+657 TIALERTQR

-702 LNWPDPEEAFMIMVK
+702 LKWPDPEEAFMIMVK
-717 LVEDMCKIALMYC
+717 LVEDMCKISLMYC
-730 RLIKGRAEALSLNE
+730 RLIKERAEALSLPE
-744 GEAANR
+744 QSEAEAANK

-779 RTGAV
+779 RTGTV

-797 LDSTVSCLDH
+797 LDSAVSCLDH
-807 EVRDVVKALATKL
+807 EIRDVVQALATKL

-834 NDTQEPEDSIIPL
+834 NDTREPEDSIIPL

-867 KSLLTLLWHHTLS
+867 KSLLALLWHHTLE

-890 PSAQRYKKL
+890 PSAQHYKKL
-899 QCALKSLELCFHAE
+899 HCALKSLKDSFYAG
-913 GCGLQLETLHTAAF
+913 GCGLPLETLHTAAF
-927 LSLETHLALCSATS
+927 LSLETHLSLCSATS

-953 QQQLDTSSEK
+953 HQQLDTNSEK
-963 YGAVTIKALYRP
+963 YGAVTIKALYCP

-1018 RTTQC
+1018 RNTQC

-1034 AFDFLIP
+1034 TFDFLIP

-1061 LGANDLEGEAFFPL
+1061 LGANDLEGEAFLPL
-1075 CHLPGLDTDEDQA
+1075 CHLPGLDAEKDQA
-1088 DTGRVPQTRL
+1088 DMGQVPQTRL

-1104 PTGDEI
+1104 PTDEI
-1110 LQLLES
+1110 LRLLES
-1116 RKGDKEAQAFVKL
+1116 RKGDREAQTFAKL

-1134 KQSKETE
+1134 KQSKERE

>member
-1 MDLSHRFSKRELALL
+1 MEAAGETPVGTLPGEENPQMDLSHRFSKRELTLL

-23 ILYRLGK
+23 IRHRLGK
-30 PEQHHVADTQELYA
+30 PEHHHVMDSQELYA
-44 YVQKAFGMDAEEHSV
+44 YVQKAFGMDEEEHSV
-59 IMQQVKELESPIFCL
+59 IMQQVKELESPVFCL

-94 PYCLLGIDA
+94 PYCLLGIRT
-103 KSQELA
+103 KNQELA
-109 HPDHKKRMKA
+109 NPDHKKRMKA
-119 VVKDLIPDDQIHRT
+119 VVKDLIPEDQIHRT

-140 SPVWDETFILE
+140 SPVWNETFILE

-163 MWDSDTVESVRH
+163 MWDSDVVESVRH

-200 DFLGNVVLRLKD
+200 DFLGNVVLHLKD
-212 LHCWDD
+212 LHCWNDR
-218 QWYQLEPRTETY
+218 WYQLEPRTETY

-273 LQHQAGSIAWDGDL
+273 LQHQAGSIAWDGEL

-298 ATQKDLSDFHQVMA
+298 ATQKDLSDFHQVIVR
-312 QWLAYS
+312 WLAYS

-351 KAELAESFQSLL
+351 KAEVAESFQSLL
-363 TYGVSLVRRY
+363 TYGVSLIRRY
-373 RIIFPLTVPRSTERL
+373 RIIFPLSVPRSTERL

-400 MKAFHELCTLSPDL
+400 MKAFHELCTPNPNL
-414 PQMVSTALKVVGL
+414 PHMVSTALK
-427 GASPSPALGRWD
+427 
-439 PPALPSHPSPAQC
+439 
-452 PQLSKATETTMG
+452 
-464 GKYLP
+464 
-469 LFSLVVPA
+469 
-477 CSSYHMEL
+477 
-485 APDHTQGTGRVKGV
+485 
-499 TEWALLL
+499 
-506 LLPCHHTRTPLLQ
+506 

-553 VIEDLQQCQKIWNK
+553 VLGDLQQCQKIWNRI
-567 FFINTLKL
+567 FISTLRL

-580 AYLELESLVAA
+580 AYLELEMLVAE
-591 HVQEQLHEV
+591 HVQEQLREV
-600 DSSMSKPTAESLFQL
+600 NSSMSKPTAESLFQL

-630 KRLGSLALSNFH
+630 KRDGPLALNNFH
-642 QWFKEAVPQWLQKAY
+642 QWFKEGVPQWLQKAY

-666 AVQMDQLTPF
+666 AVQMD
-676 GEHNKHSTSTV
+676 
-687 DLSTCYAQIV
+687 QIV

-717 LVEDMCKIALMYC
+717 LVEDMCRIALMYC
-730 RLIKGRAEALSLNE
+730 RLIKGRAEALSLHKQNE
-744 GEAANR
+744 GEEANR

-764 ILKLPSQLDWAQLEQ
+764 MLKLPSQLDWVQLEQ

-784 IDRQQIQHTLHSQ
+784 IDRQQIQHTLHNQ
-797 LDSTVSCLDH
+797 LDSTISCLDH
-807 EVRDVVKALATKL
+807 EVQEVVQTLATKL

-834 NDTQEPEDSIIPL
+834 NDTREPEDSIIPL

-867 KSLLTLLWHHTLS
+867 KSLLTLLWHHTLA
-880 VLSAAAGQQV
+880 VLSAAMGQQV
-890 PSAQRYKKL
+890 PSAQCCKKL
-899 QCALKSLELCFHAE
+899 LCALKSLELCFHAE
-913 GCGLQLETLHTAAF
+913 GCGLPLHMLHTAVF
-927 LSLETHLALCSATS
+927 QSLETRLDLCSATS

-946 KYFSNRI
+946 KYFSKRI

-963 YGAVTIKALYRP
+963 YGAVTIKALYCP
-975 SEQKLRVEVL
+975 SEQKLHVEVL

-1018 RTTQC
+1018 RATQC

-1041 PEKCR
+1041 AEKCQ
-1046 QEGACLLLTVFDYDT
+1046 QEGACLLLTVFDYDM

-1075 CHLPGLDTDEDQA
+1075 CHLPGLSPDEDPA
-1088 DTGRVPQTRL
+1088 DAGRVPQTRL

-1104 PTGDEI
+1104 ATGDEI

>member
-1 MDLSHRFSKRELALL
+1 MGPRRAQSSTKGSTRCDAELSPVGSDRDQGGGLCWCEHLRAAIRYKCLQEPRPSAAPGSHSFPLALL
-16 YEEVLYT
+16 YQEVLYT
-23 ILYRLGK
+23 IRHRLGK
-30 PEQHHVADTQELYA
+30 PQPQHVADSRELCA
-44 YVQKAFGMDAEEHSV
+44 YVQEAFGMDAEEHGA
-59 IMQQVKELESPIFCL
+59 ILQQVQELESPIFCL

-94 PYCLLGIDA
+94 PYCLLGIA
-103 KSQELA
+103 SKSQELA
-109 HPDHKKRMKA
+109 HPDSKRRLKA
-119 VVKDLIPDDQIHRT
+119 VVKDLIPEDQIHRT
-133 QVISQTL
+133 QIISQTL
-140 SPVWDETFILE
+140 NPVWDETFILE
-151 FEDMETASFHLD
+151 FEDIETASFHLD

-218 QWYQLEPRTETY
+218 RWYQLEPRTETY

-242 THKKRATTSSRT
+242 THKKRATTCSRT

-260 HRHLLQQLVSYEI
+260 HRHLLQQLVSHEI
-273 LQHQAGSIAWDGDL
+273 LQHQAGSTAWDGEL
-287 SRHASTVLYLH
+287 SPHASTVLYLH

-328 NCLLHQITSI
+328 SCLLHQITSI

-363 TYGVSLVRRY
+363 TYGLSLIRRY
-373 RIIFPLTVPRSTERL
+373 RIIFPLSVSRSTERL

-400 MKAFHELCTLSPDL
+400 MKAFRELCTLSPDL
-414 PQMVSTALKVVGL
+414 PGMVSEALKVVG
-427 GASPSPALGRWD
+427 
-439 PPALPSHPSPAQC
+439 PPHPP
-452 PQLSKATETTMG
+452 P
-464 GKYLP
+464 
-469 LFSLVVPA
+469 
-477 CSSYHMEL
+477 
-485 APDHTQGTGRVKGV
+485 
-499 TEWALLL
+499 
-506 LLPCHHTRTPLLQ
+506 TP
-519 SGTTEWFHMKKQH
+519 TC
-532 LKPMVKSME
+532 ME
-541 ENGKALSRLLLE
+541 ENGKALAKLLLE
-553 VIEDLQQCQKIWNK
+553 VIGDLQQCQKIWNK
-567 FFINTLKL
+567 FFIRWDDGGLEAPCHHHAL
-575 NLFSI
+575 GGAAFSI
-580 AYLELESLVAA
+580 
-591 HVQEQLHEV
+591 HR
-600 DSSMSKPTAESLFQL
+600 DGP
-615 YMNLQELYRMKDFLP
+615 
-630 KRLGSLALSNFH
+630 LALSDFH

-657 TIALERAQR
+657 SIALERAQR

-730 RLIKGRAEALSLNE
+730 RLIKERAEALSLCEQNE

-764 ILKLPSQLDWAQLEQ
+764 ILKLPLQLDWAQLER

-784 IDRQQIQHTLHSQ
+784 IDRQQIQHTLHHQ
-797 LDSTVSCLDH
+797 LDSAVSCLDH
-807 EVRDVVKALATKL
+807 EVQDVVQALATKL
-820 EKGIARHIQELSSS
+820 EAGIARHIQELSAS
-834 NDTQEPEDSIIPL
+834 NNAQEPEDSILPL

-867 KSLLTLLWHHTLS
+867 KSLLALLWHHTLA
-880 VLSAAAGQQV
+880 VLTAAAGPQV
-890 PSAQRYKKL
+890 PSLQHCRKL
-899 QCALKSLELCFHAE
+899 LELCFHAE
-913 GCGLQLETLHTAAF
+913 GCGLPLETLHSSAF
-927 LSLETHLALCSATS
+927 LSLESRLALCSSSS

-953 QQQLDTSSEK
+953 QEQLDISSEK

-975 SEQKLRVEVL
+975 AEQKLRVEVL
-985 NAVNLIPLDS
+985 NAANLIPLDS

-1018 RTTQC
+1018 RSTQC

-1034 AFDFLIP
+1034 AFEFLIP
-1041 PEKCR
+1041 SEKCR
-1046 QEGACLLLTVFDYDT
+1046 QDGACLLLTVFDYDT

-1075 CHLPGLDTDEDQA
+1075 CHVRGLDADEDQA
-1088 DTGRVPQTRL
+1088 DMGWVPQTRL

-1104 PTGDEI
+1104 PSGDEI
-1110 LQLLES
+1110 LQLLEC

-1134 KQSKETE
+1134 KQSKETA